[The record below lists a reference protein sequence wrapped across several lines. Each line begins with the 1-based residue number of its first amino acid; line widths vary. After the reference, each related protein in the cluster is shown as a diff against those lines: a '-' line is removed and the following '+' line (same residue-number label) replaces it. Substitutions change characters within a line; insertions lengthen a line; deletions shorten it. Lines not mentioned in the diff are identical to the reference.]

1 MVLLTFK
8 KLVMQKTVGLLLA
21 AAAAYGIYRYS
32 KLSPG
37 QKKDL
42 KNKSMDILNNKMGMR
57 KVFGKK
63 QMA

>member
-1 MVLLTFK
+1 
-8 KLVMQKTVGLLLA
+8 MQKTVGLLLA